1 MKDEEKSRDQILA
14 EISKLRQR
22 LSALETLI
30 PSQDLSFDEKEVDMP
45 VLAGNQIAE
54 LRESEARFRALS
66 NASFEAIFLSEK
78 GICIDQNRT
87 AEKIFG
93 YTRADAV
100 GRPGTDWI
108 VPEDREQVR
117 TNMLSGYKK
126 PYKVNALRKNG
137 TTVPVEIQGRMFN
150 YQNRLIRVTALRDIS
165 ELKKAENT
173 LRMSEERFRELSEML
188 PGAVFEMDFNGTIL
202 FANRHALEYF
212 GYTQADFEQGL
223 NSFDMIIPADRDR
236 ALEEVGKALN
246 GEKIGPTEYI
256 GLKKDG
262 STFPVLIYLTRSF
275 DKDNPVSLRGFV
287 IDITKRKQAEEELW
301 RSRERFKAI
310 LEANPDPVVVYNKL
324 GYPLYLNPAFTQ
336 VFGWALSELK
346 GKHIPF
352 IPDDQK
358 EITAE
363 KIRQLMESGETVR
376 FESRRLVKGA
386 QSLDV
391 LISAAGIKDAN
402 QEIKEVVVNLRD
414 ISDRKELEAQV
425 QAAHRFEALG
435 TLAGGI
441 AHDFN
446 NLLMGIQGNTSLV
459 LYNTDPAN
467 PDYDQLK
474 QIEEHVQSGA
484 KLTRQLLGFARG
496 GKYEVKTTDLNQ
508 IIAKTARMFSSA
520 KKEIR
525 VHITRQKHIWLVEV
539 DRGQI
544 EQVLLNLYVNASQ
557 AMPGGGELYLKTENF
572 VIDEKYSKPFTVVT
586 GKYVRMSV
594 TDTGVGMD
602 ESTRKRIFDPFFTTK
617 KMGRGTGLGLA
628 TAYGII
634 KNHGGII
641 NVYSEVRHGTT
652 FNIYLPV
659 SKKKLPSEKTIRERL
674 LKGNET
680 ILLVDDEEAVINV
693 ASRMLTKL
701 GYNIRVSKSGKEA
714 LDIYGQEADKIDAV
728 VLDLIM
734 PDMGGKE
741 TFYALKSINPGVKIL
756 LSSGYSANGQAS
768 EILSHGCNGF
778 IQKPFNLSALSLK
791 LREILDH
798 E

>member
-1 MKDEEKSRDQILA
+1 MNDKEKSKDQLIA
-14 EISKLRQR
+14 EIIGLRR
-22 LSALETLI
+22 RISALESPTSSRGL
-30 PSQDLSFDEKEVDMP
+30 SQEQKDIDLPTTS
-45 VLAGNQIAE
+45 QITE
-54 LRESEARFRALS
+54 LQESEARFRALS
-66 NASFEAIFLSEK
+66 DASFEAIFLSEN
-78 GICIDQNRT
+78 GICIDQNLT
-87 AEKIFG
+87 AEHIFG
-93 YTRADAV
+93 YTRAEAV

-108 VPEDREQVR
+108 VPEDRDLVKR
-117 TNMLSGYKK
+117 NMLAGYEK
-126 PYKVNALRKNG
+126 PYRVNALCKDG
-137 TTVPVEIQGRMFN
+137 TIIPVEIQGRMFN
-150 YQNRLIRVTALRDIS
+150 YQKRVIRATALRDIS
-165 ELKKAENT
+165 ELRKAEST
-173 LRMSEERFRELSEML
+173 LRMSEKRFRELSEML

-202 FANRHALEYF
+202 FANRHTLNHF
-212 GYTQADFEQGL
+212 GYAQADFEQGL
-223 NSFDMIIPADRDR
+223 NSFDMIIPKDRDR
-236 ALEEVGKALN
+236 ALEEVERALS
-246 GEKIGPTEYI
+246 GEKISPTEYTAV
-256 GLKKDG
+256 KKDG
-262 STFPVLIYLTRSF
+262 STFPALIYLTRIY
-275 DKDNPVSLRGFV
+275 DNEKPVGFRGFIV
-287 IDITKRKQAEEELW
+287 DITKRKQVEEEL
-301 RSRERFKAI
+301 RTSRERFKAI
-310 LEANPDPVVVYNKL
+310 LEANPDPVVVYDIK
-324 GYPLYLNPAFTQ
+324 GYPLYMNPAFTQ
-336 VFGWALSELK
+336 VFGWSLDELK

-358 EITAE
+358 EKTVE
-363 KIRQLMESGETVR
+363 KTKQLLESGDTVR
-376 FESRRLVKGA
+376 FESRRLVKDA
-386 QSLDV
+386 LSLDV
-391 LISAAGIKDAN
+391 LISAAGIKDTN
-402 QEIKEVVVNLRD
+402 QKIKEVVVNLRD

-425 QAAHRFEALG
+425 QASHRFEALG

-446 NLLMGIQGNTSLV
+446 NLLMGIQGNVSLM
-459 LYNTDPAN
+459 LYDVDPTN
-467 PDYDQLK
+467 PDYEQLK

-484 KLTRQLLGFARG
+484 DLTRQLLGFARG
-496 GKYEVKTTDLNQ
+496 GKYEVKATNLNQ
-508 IIAKTARMFSSA
+508 IIDKTARMFSSA

-525 VHITRQKHIWLVEV
+525 VHVTCQEDIWSAEV

-572 VIDEKYSKPFTVVT
+572 IIDEKYTKPFTVVT
-586 GKYVRMSV
+586 GKYVRMSI

-641 NVYSEVRHGTT
+641 NVYSEVGHGTT

-659 SKKKLPSEKTIRERL
+659 SKKKLPSEETIREKL

-680 ILLVDDEEAVINV
+680 ILLVDDEETVINV

-701 GYNIRVSKSGKEA
+701 GYDIRVSKSGKEA
-714 LDIYGQEADKIDAV
+714 LEIYGQEADKIDAV

-741 TFYALKSINPGVKIL
+741 TFDALKSINPGIKIL